1 MSAAAPPP
9 GPPWRVL
16 LGLLAFI
23 ALGTWGA
30 VRYTV
35 YRFDGLSGPV
45 AASRV
50 VPRPAARIADFA
62 GGSPHRLAVLV
73 TDPASDWL
81 GLARGLKAHGIPFT
95 LTTDPAEALR
105 HRTIYAYPTISGRL
119 LAPAVLQALAVHV
132 RSGGGLLAYN
142 IEGGGL
148 QELFG
153 VEAVP
158 VANHSD
164 WLDFTD
170 HPTLPQGGGVRF
182 SRAGTEAAFDAL
194 TYKVTN
200 GFVKA
205 AYADHRPAL
214 ICGRV
219 AGSACVLGLDLGRLT
234 ARALNGRVEAA
245 ARAYVNTY
253 EPSLDLL
260 YRWLADFYVAAE
272 PMPWLVDTA
281 PAGHEFS
288 ILLTHDIDFSLA
300 VSSARFYAQQLRDS
314 GTRGTFFIQ
323 TKYLRDY
330 NDDVFFTA
338 RSVPDLRNVAGLGM
352 EIGSHTVAH
361 SNAFKLFRLG
371 SGEERYPWYLPF
383 VTSQRKAF
391 NASILGELR
400 VSKYLLGATV
410 GGPVSSFRSGYLSNP
425 FQLPEALAATGYR
438 YDSSITANASLTH
451 LPFQLTTAREDRSLE
466 PVWEIPVTIE
476 DEEGDLA
483 RRLDTAYQVIGK
495 VAHDR
500 GVVVIQ
506 VHPDVRTAKLAF
518 EKRVIGD
525 WRGRAWFATLSEF
538 GDWWLAR
545 DAAQIDVTDDAGGW
559 RLAVSGAKPVER
571 LRIVLPKA
579 RLAGA
584 RAAVGLTPAGQ
595 AVEVSRVAGS
605 AALSWRQ

>member
-1 MSAAAPPP
+1 MSAAAKPAR
-9 GPPWRVL
+9 PPWRVL
-16 LGLLAFI
+16 LGMVVVI

-30 VRYTV
+30 VSYSV
-35 YRFDGLSGPV
+35 YRFPGLEGPQ
-45 AASRV
+45 APTRV
-50 VPRPAARIADFA
+50 IARPPARIADFA
-62 GGSPHRLAVLV
+62 GGSPHRLAVLI

-81 GLARGLKAHGIPFT
+81 GLARGLRAHGIPFT
-95 LTTDPAEALR
+95 FTTDPAEALR
-105 HRTIYAYPTISGRL
+105 HRAIYVYPTISGRL
-119 LAPAVLQALAVHV
+119 MAPAVLRALAAHV
-132 RSGGGLLAYN
+132 RGGGGLLAYN

-148 QELFG
+148 EELFG

-158 VANHSD
+158 IADHAD
-164 WLDFTD
+164 WLAFND
-170 HPTLPQGGGVRF
+170 HPTLPDGGVRF

-214 ICGRV
+214 VCGRV

-245 ARAYVNTY
+245 ARAYVNSY

-288 ILLTHDIDFSLA
+288 ILLTHDVDFSLA
-300 VSSARFYAQQLRDS
+300 VSSARFYAQQLGDS

-323 TKYLRDY
+323 TKYIRDY

-338 RSVPDLRNVAGLGM
+338 RSVPELRGLAALGM

-410 GGPVSSFRSGYLSNP
+410 GAPVDSFRSGYLSNP
-425 FQLPEALAATGYR
+425 FHLPEGLAATGYR

-476 DEEGDLA
+476 DEEGELA

-495 VAHDR
+495 VARDR
-500 GVVVIQ
+500 GLVVIQ
-506 VHPDVRTAKLAF
+506 IHPDVRSAKLAF
-518 EKRVIGD
+518 EKRVIAD

-538 GDWWLAR
+538 GDWWRAR
-545 DAAQIDVTDDAGGW
+545 DLAAIDVDGAGGAW
-559 RLAVSGAKPVER
+559 RLVVGAAVPVER

-579 RLAGA
+579 RLAGVQ
-584 RAAVGLTPAGQ
+584 AAPGLVADGQ
-595 AVEVSRVAGS
+595 AVAVNRVAGS